1 MSTTRT
7 QPVQGRPVGG
17 EPRLY
22 VAQVMF
28 LILLVGGLIVPGA
41 IGIWF
46 HVTPNTVMATA
57 DAGQFESA
65 SHGDDVTNILTTRG
79 TIAVSGML
87 SAPRGRTLII
97 QRSTKQGAE
106 LCASGAS
113 NTCVALAA
121 PWAGFMRKVPGS
133 QEAFDFFDHGI
144 TSYSL
149 NIWLM
154 LGLLMTFVSGMA
166 ASVEFVDNHPEV
178 KQMEHGS

>member
-1 MSTTRT
+1 MTTKR
-7 QPVQGRPVGG
+7 PMQGRSEGG
-17 EPRLY
+17 QRRLY
-22 VAQVMF
+22 LAQGMF
-28 LILLVGGLIVPGA
+28 WILLVGGSIVPGT

-46 HVTPNTVMATA
+46 HLTPNTVMATA
-57 DAGQFESA
+57 DVGQFESA
-65 SHGDDVTNILTTRG
+65 SRGDDVTNILTTRG

-121 PWAGFMRKVPGS
+121 PWAGFMREVPGS

-149 NIWLM
+149 NVWLM
-154 LGLLMTFVSGMA
+154 LGLLMTFASGMA

-178 KQMEHGS
+178 KQMEHGA